1 MTLPRRPGPTRRT
14 RVHESREGS
23 TFEREDR
30 LATEEPLEIR
40 CSWPGS
46 PARRVAVTMRTPGH
60 DFELAAGFLFA
71 EGVVDAGLLD
81 TVAYCT
87 DVALPPEQEFN
98 VVTVSLSG
106 APGTV
111 PAQRYDGASRR
122 LVRVRC
128 VRDAEHRR
136 RARSRR
142 GAAPRD
148 LGQPAARPE
157 VVHALPERLRAAQ
170 KVFDR
175 TGGIHAAGLF
185 DLDGTPLVV
194 REDIGRHN
202 AVDKVVGARLLAG
215 LPTAVP
221 VLAVS
226 GRIGFEIVQKAVAAG
241 VGALVAVGA
250 PSSLAVE
257 LAAGAGLCT
266 IGFTS
271 PERFVTYSAP
281 ERVGV

>member
-14 RVHESREGS
+14 RVHERREGS

-60 DFELAAGFLFA
+60 DFELAAGLLFA
-71 EGVVDAGLLD
+71 EGVVATGLLE

-98 VVTVSLSG
+98 VVTVSLHG
-106 APGTV
+106 PPGTV
-111 PAQRYDGASRR
+111 PAQRYDGATAASSACGVCGTQSIDDVLALAEVRHAATWDGLR
-122 LVRVRC
+122 L
-128 VRDAEHRR
+128 A
-136 RARSRR
+136 
-142 GAAPRD
+142 
-148 LGQPAARPE
+148 PE

>member
-1 MTLPRRPGPTRRT
+1 M
-14 RVHESREGS
+14 HERREG
-23 TFEREDR
+23 TTIEREDR

-40 CSWPGS
+40 CAWPGS

-71 EGVVDAGLLD
+71 EGVLSRDSLD

-87 DVALPPEQEFN
+87 DRALSREQEFN
-98 VVTVSLSG
+98 VVTVTLSQPPAS
-106 APGTV
+106 APT
-111 PAQRYDGASRR
+111 QRYDG
-122 LVRVRC
+122 
-128 VRDAEHRR
+128 
-136 RARSRR
+136 
-142 GAAPRD
+142 
-148 LGQPAARPE
+148 PAAASSACGVCGAQSIDDVLALTEVRPATTWEGLRVPPE
-157 VVHALPERLRAAQ
+157 VVHGLPERLRAAQ
-170 KVFDR
+170 KVFDS

-185 DLDGTPLVV
+185 QLDGAPVVV

-202 AVDKVVGARLLAG
+202 AVDKVVGAQLLAG
-215 LPTAVP
+215 RETAVP
-221 VLAVS
+221 LLAVS

-241 VGALVAVGA
+241 VGVLAAVGA

-281 ERVGV
+281 GRVGV

>member
-1 MTLPRRPGPTRRT
+1 
-14 RVHESREGS
+14 
-23 TFEREDR
+23 
-30 LATEEPLEIR
+30 
-40 CSWPGS
+40 
-46 PARRVAVTMRTPGH
+46 
-60 DFELAAGFLFA
+60 
-71 EGVVDAGLLD
+71 
-81 TVAYCT
+81 
-87 DVALPPEQEFN
+87 
-98 VVTVSLSG
+98 
-106 APGTV
+106 
-111 PAQRYDGASRR
+111 
-122 LVRVRC
+122 
-128 VRDAEHRR
+128 
-136 RARSRR
+136 
-142 GAAPRD
+142 
-148 LGQPAARPE
+148 
-157 VVHALPERLRAAQ
+157 
-170 KVFDR
+170 
-175 TGGIHAAGLF
+175 LF